1 MPPALHASQPSANP
15 GASSLRG
22 LGWFGSP
29 AGKGMLDA
37 EAGAVDRVLAG
48 CPALPWLWIG
58 APAAVLP
65 TGVAAGRGVVL
76 HQRDDG
82 LDGPIRCRLPLP
94 LASESMGAVLLQH
107 ALDVPNNSGS
117 LLGECARVLAPGGTL
132 WLAAL
137 NPLTPYRARWAGAGL
152 QSHGTSHWQAA
163 LRGAGFSRLAISVQW
178 LGPHWRVVQD
188 CEVEA
193 GIGTGDRLRASF
205 AFTVIKRVHA
215 FIPPARVRNLSWQ
228 AAS

>member
-1 MPPALHASQPSANP
+1 MT
-15 GASSLRG
+15 G
-22 LGWFGSP
+22 LDWFDGP

-58 APAAVLP
+58 APAAALP
-65 TGVAAGRGVVL
+65 VGLAAGRGLVL
-76 HQRDDG
+76 HRRDQG

-107 ALDVPNNSGS
+107 ALDAPGDADSV
-117 LLGECARVLAPGGTL
+117 LGECARVLAPGGTL

-152 QSHGTSHWQAA
+152 QARGTGHWQSA
-163 LRGAGFSRLAISVQW
+163 LRVAGFSRLAISIQW
-178 LGPHWRVVQD
+178 LGPHWRVQPGRG
-188 CEVEA
+188 VEA
-193 GIGTGDRLRASF
+193 GIGAGDRLRASL
-205 AFTVIKRVHA
+205 AFTVVKRVHA
-215 FIPPARVRNLSWQ
+215 PIPPARVRNFSWQ
-228 AAS
+228 AAG